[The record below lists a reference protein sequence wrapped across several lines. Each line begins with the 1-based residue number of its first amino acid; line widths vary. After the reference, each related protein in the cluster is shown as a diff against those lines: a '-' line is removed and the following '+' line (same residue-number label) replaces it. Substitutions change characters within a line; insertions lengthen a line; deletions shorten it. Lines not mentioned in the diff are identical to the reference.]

1 MTAAADLRIDPE
13 RAALLVVDVQE
24 KLWAVMDQAE
34 RAAMA
39 RNLGILIGAAHVLHM
54 PVIVS
59 EQYRKGLG
67 ATIPEVEAALAAA
80 PGLALHRLEKMTF
93 SCAAAPAFD
102 AIKDLLWTKA
112 SWIVAGMETHICVY
126 QTARDLVARGVKVHV
141 AADAVIS
148 RTAANRQVGL
158 GLIERAGGVISS
170 TETVV
175 FDALVRAGSDEFR
188 AISRLVR

>member
-1 MTAAADLRIDPE
+1 MSVAADLRIERE

-24 KLWAVMDQAE
+24 KLWAVMDATE
-34 RAAMA
+34 RAAVA
-39 RNLGILIGAAHVLHM
+39 RNLGILVGAAHLLRM

-67 ATIPEVEAALAAA
+67 PTIPEVEAAVAV
-80 PGLALHRLEKMTF
+80 PGLALHRLEKTCF
-93 SCAAAPAFD
+93 SCAEAPAFD

-141 AADAVIS
+141 PADAVIS
-148 RTAANRQVGL
+148 RTAANRAIGL
-158 GLIERAGGVISS
+158 GLIERAGGVVTS

-175 FDALVRAGSDEFR
+175 FDALVRAGSEEFR